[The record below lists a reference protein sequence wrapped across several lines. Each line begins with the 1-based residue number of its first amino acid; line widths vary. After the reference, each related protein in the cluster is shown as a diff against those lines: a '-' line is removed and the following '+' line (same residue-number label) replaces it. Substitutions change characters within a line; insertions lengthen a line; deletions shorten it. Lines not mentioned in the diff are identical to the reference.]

1 MAENPALR
9 VRVSLPDG
17 HHTVAAV
24 TAERGGWKVL
34 DTEPNTKSGMPRPRK
49 PRKRAASKP
58 RGNTVAA
65 TPTPAEPKE

>member
-1 MAENPALR
+1 MENPALR

-24 TAERGGWKVL
+24 TAQRGDWKVL
-34 DTEPNTKSGMPRPRK
+34 DTEPNTKSGRPRPRK
-49 PRKRAASKP
+49 PRKRAAPKP

-65 TPTPAEPKE
+65 TPTRATTEEK